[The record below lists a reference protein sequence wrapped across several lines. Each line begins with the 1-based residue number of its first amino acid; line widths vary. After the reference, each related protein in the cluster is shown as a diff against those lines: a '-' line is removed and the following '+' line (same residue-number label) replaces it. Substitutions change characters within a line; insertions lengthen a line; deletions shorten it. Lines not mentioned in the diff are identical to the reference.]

1 MHYLAQI
8 QYNASKFKQY
18 DHFGFDQ
25 HTLNLK
31 NLEPFKYNSRHPI
44 SKDPNPSPY
53 VKKSRKLF
61 YPPKEM
67 HSNEMSMMY
76 NNKNPMTKTKKHMSK
91 SNNHNE
97 IMSSTYHHQN
107 SNKKPVYKQQ
117 AAVLPEMIDL
127 KASPIADPPAG
138 SFVPAHIGM
147 NSAGKGNRHGIAAA
161 AVVRRRPSKKRMRS
175 SSKKPKKPLA
185 GKAMMSYK
193 RRQKN
198 PYAYGRK

>member
-1 MHYLAQI
+1 M
-8 QYNASKFKQY
+8 
-18 DHFGFDQ
+18 
-25 HTLNLK
+25 K

-76 NNKNPMTKTKKHMSK
+76 NNNKNPMTKTKKHMSK

-175 SSKKPKKPLA
+175 SSKKPLA